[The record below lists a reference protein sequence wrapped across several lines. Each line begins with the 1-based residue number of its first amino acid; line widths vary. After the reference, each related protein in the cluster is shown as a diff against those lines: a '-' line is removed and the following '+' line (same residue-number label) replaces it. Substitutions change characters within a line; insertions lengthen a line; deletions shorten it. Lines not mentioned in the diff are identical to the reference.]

1 MELAI
6 GVHQALLACLDAAF
20 NFTYVSAAYGELDG
34 RAPGALVGRNYA
46 DLYPH
51 GHRQAML
58 RQVVQSGEPGCTE
71 GRPWGDFQSSGPDG
85 SRWNWSVL
93 PVKDAAGAVTGLVLT
108 VADVTE
114 HTRTIEALSR
124 SEEHFRHLV
133 ETANAIPWELELP
146 SWRFTYVGPQA
157 TQVLGYPA
165 EAWSD
170 PEFWPAHVHPED
182 REWALEFCKQTTER
196 GEDHEFEYRMIAVDG
211 RVVWLRD
218 SVQVIS
224 GPAGPYKLQGF
235 MFDITAR
242 KLAEES
248 SSSRERLLHA
258 VVTNAPIVLWSVD
271 REGIFTLSD
280 GKGLESLGLRPG
292 EVVGRSAFDVY
303 ADVPEVLAHVRAA
316 LSGKTFHTELTA
328 NGRVFDSYYSPLL
341 DAQGDVVGVI
351 GLATDISERKQ
362 AEAALRASEAKYR
375 SIFDNAQVGLWRTRL
390 SDGRLM
396 ECNDRLA
403 HMFGYRDRAE
413 AKAQY
418 RAPRQYADA
427 ETRAQMLA
435 RVHAHGEIT
444 NFEARM
450 LRKDGSV
457 IWVRYSAKL
466 SPEADYLEGVATD
479 ITGEKQALESL
490 RASEQELSKILD
502 SMQDTYYRTDKQ
514 GRLIRVSL
522 SGEGLLGYRRN
533 ELIGRSLVD
542 LYVDPGARE
551 HFLTLLAEHGG
562 QLRSHETALRHKNG
576 SVVWVS
582 TNAQFYYDEQGN
594 IAGVEGTTRDITGR
608 RDAEV
613 WMRKLSSAL
622 EQTADAVMV
631 TDRDGM
637 VEYVNAAFTVVT
649 GYTGEEAIGRSPRL
663 LRSGSHEPAFYRQL
677 WRTILAGEVFQDVFV
692 NKRKDG
698 SLYYEE
704 KTITPLKND
713 EGQITHFI
721 STGKDISDRMQA
733 QERLQYLAHHDVLTE
748 LPNRALF
755 TDRLEHALARSRI
768 AQSQVAVLFLDMDRF
783 KMINDTLGHDVG
795 DHVLRDLARR
805 LRGCVREGDTVAR
818 LGGDEF
824 AVIIEDVVDVHPVES
839 VARKIL
845 EMLTQPFY
853 WQDRELFITT
863 SIGIS
868 LFPED
873 GNDPKAL
880 LKNADI
886 AMYRAKD
893 QGRNTYRF
901 YAAAMGAEALERLSM
916 ETSLR
921 HALERDE
928 FVLHYQ
934 PQVDMATGRAVGVE
948 ALLRWQH
955 PEFGLI
961 SPGDFIPILE
971 ETGLIVPVGEWVLRA
986 ACRQVRA
993 WQESGHPRLTLA
1005 VNLSSKQI
1013 TAPGFAHTVNQVL
1026 AQTGMQPELLEL
1038 EITESMLVE
1047 HSADTVGSLR
1057 ELVAMGLRLAI
1068 DDFGT
1073 GYSSLSYIKRFSI
1086 DTLKIDRA
1094 FVVDVTVDE
1103 DDAAIVQAIV
1113 AMARRLN
1120 IQVVAEGVET
1130 EAQCDFL
1137 RAHDCNLVQGYLFGR
1152 PVPAERLPALLE
1164 KSLGPTRSASLSG
1177 PSQGL

>member
-1 MELAI
+1 MGTRLA
-6 GVHQALLACLDAAF
+6 LMACMDSGF
-20 NFTYVSAAYGELDG
+20 NFTYVSSAYAELDG
-34 RAPGALVGRNYA
+34 RQPSALVGRSYA
-46 DLYPH
+46 DLYRH
-51 GHRQAML
+51 GRRQAML
-58 RQVVQSGEPGCTE
+58 RRVVQSGEPAFTQGE
-71 GRPWGDFQSSGPDG
+71 PWGDLQSAGPAG
-85 SRWNWSVL
+85 RCWNWSVL
-93 PVKDAAGAVTGLVLT
+93 PVKDATGAVTGLLLT
-108 VADVTE
+108 AADITE
-114 HTRTIEALSR
+114 HLRTIDALSR

-157 TQVLGYPA
+157 AKVLGYPVD
-165 EAWSD
+165 AWTD
-170 PEFWPAHVHPED
+170 PEFWSTHVHPED
-182 REWALEFCKQTTER
+182 RDWALEFCQQTTER
-196 GEDHEFEYRMIAVDG
+196 GEDHEFEYRMIAADG

-224 GPAGPYKLQGF
+224 GAAGPSKLQGF

-242 KLAEES
+242 KSAEES
-248 SSSRERLLHA
+248 STSRERLLHA

-280 GKGLESLGLRPG
+280 GKGLEALGLRPG
-292 EVVGRSAFDVY
+292 EVVGRSVFEVY

-316 LSGKTFHTELTA
+316 LSGETVYTEVTA

-341 DAQGDVVGVI
+341 DAQGGVVGVI
-351 GLATDISERKQ
+351 GLATDVSERKQ
-362 AEAALRASEAKYR
+362 VEAALRESEAKYR

-390 SDGRLM
+390 SDGRLV

-403 HMFGYRDRAE
+403 QMFGYRDRAE
-413 AKAQY
+413 AKEQY
-418 RAPRQYADA
+418 RAARHYADA
-427 ETRAQMLA
+427 ETRSQMLA
-435 RVHAHGEIT
+435 LVHAHGEIT
-444 NFEARM
+444 NFEPRM

-466 SPEADYLEGVATD
+466 NAEGDYLEGVATD
-479 ITGEKQALESL
+479 ITDEKKAIESL
-490 RASEQELSKILD
+490 RASEKELSTILD
-502 SMQDTYYRTDKQ
+502 SMQDTYYRTDKE

-522 SGEGLLGYRRN
+522 SGEGLLGYRRD
-533 ELIGRSLVD
+533 EFIGRPLVD
-542 LYVDPGARE
+542 LYVDPAARGT
-551 HFLTLLAEHGG
+551 FLNLLEEHGG

-582 TNAQFYYDEQGN
+582 TNAQFYFDEQGN

-631 TDRDGM
+631 TDRDGI
-637 VEYVNAAFTVVT
+637 VEYVNGAFTVVT
-649 GYTGEEAIGRSPRL
+649 GYSGEEAIGRNPRL
-663 LRSGSHEPAFYRQL
+663 LKSDSHEPAFYRRL
-677 WRTILAGEVFQDVFV
+677 WRTILSGDVFQDVFI

-704 KTITPLKND
+704 KTITPLKTGD
-713 EGQITHFI
+713 GEITHFI

-755 TDRLEHALARSRI
+755 TDRLEHALARSRL
-768 AQSQVAVLFLDMDRF
+768 AELQVAVLFLDMDRF

-873 GNDPKAL
+873 GDDPKAL

-901 YAAAMGAEALERLSM
+901 YAAAMGAQALERLSM

-993 WQESGHPRLTLA
+993 WQQNAHPQLTLA

-1013 TAPGFAHTVNQVL
+1013 TAPGFARTVNQVL
-1026 AQTGMQPELLEL
+1026 VQTGMQPERLEL

-1047 HSADTVGSLR
+1047 HSTDTVGCLR
-1057 ELVAMGLRLAI
+1057 ELVSMGLRLAI

-1130 EAQCDFL
+1130 EAQCAFL

-1152 PVPAERLPALLE
+1152 PVPAEQFFALLD
-1164 KSLGPTRSASLSG
+1164 KSLGSCH
-1177 PSQGL
+1177 